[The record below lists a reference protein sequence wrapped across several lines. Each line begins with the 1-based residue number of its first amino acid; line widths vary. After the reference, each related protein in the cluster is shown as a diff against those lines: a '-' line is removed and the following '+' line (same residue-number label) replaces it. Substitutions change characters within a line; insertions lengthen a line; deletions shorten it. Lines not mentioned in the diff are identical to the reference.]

1 MYKSMKEIYI
11 KFNQKYKSYNL
22 NSTYRLEGDLIVIS
36 GVNGSGK
43 SQLLKAIA
51 NPENGNINRELK
63 IIESDKELNSEN
75 VLLLSF
81 RDNINI
87 GSGFGQYNIN
97 FRNSTIDS
105 AYSFYQSNI
114 FHIDSNSNK
123 MERFN
128 KGNIIMSGNS
138 RLPYWRSAEK
148 LIYLLK
154 EKYDDSKLFDLS
166 RNEFAEFLPSD
177 FVWMGNNNIVNHV
190 SNLFYAACCK
200 RANEQIA
207 YSKRADIFNNDEWL
221 KTAPWT
227 ILNNLFKELS
237 FKYSFKTDYKFDL
250 PNMNEVP
257 QLRDI
262 YGIRMLEDL
271 SDGEKAILKLALIA
285 LDNENYP
292 DLSLVLFDEY
302 DATLNP
308 SLIEKF
314 YYVLENF
321 FINNGVGVIIATHS
335 PSTISLSPDYAQFYE
350 IFSKENSEPIIKNV
364 SRDEY
369 NELEIA
375 NRTFYNKI
383 KDQNDRIMQLE
394 KMLKKPIK
402 DTLYVEDEY
411 CQIYK
416 IAFLKLKNITEINE
430 DNFDTIFDKEFSFCI
445 EGGFGTGGLY
455 NRITSRN
462 ISEDNSFK
470 SIYLFDFDEEGVK
483 TFNKING
490 VKFNNCKM
498 FLDFE
503 RDISKGYSCKHVH
516 SNRYALLL
524 PIPDRLKQFTNLN
537 NSKYNYVE
545 IENLLPLQYIKNNP
559 KFEKPLECLEIYE
572 LKDSSKKT
580 FWKELFALEQTF
592 FYDFKPL
599 LDCVQNIFAK
609 N

>member
-302 DATLNP
+302 AATLNP
-308 SLIEKF
+308 
-314 YYVLENF
+314 
-321 FINNGVGVIIATHS
+321 
-335 PSTISLSPDYAQFYE
+335 
-350 IFSKENSEPIIKNV
+350 
-364 SRDEY
+364 
-369 NELEIA
+369 
-375 NRTFYNKI
+375 
-383 KDQNDRIMQLE
+383 
-394 KMLKKPIK
+394 
-402 DTLYVEDEY
+402 
-411 CQIYK
+411 
-416 IAFLKLKNITEINE
+416 
-430 DNFDTIFDKEFSFCI
+430 
-445 EGGFGTGGLY
+445 
-455 NRITSRN
+455 
-462 ISEDNSFK
+462 
-470 SIYLFDFDEEGVK
+470 
-483 TFNKING
+483 
-490 VKFNNCKM
+490 
-498 FLDFE
+498 
-503 RDISKGYSCKHVH
+503 
-516 SNRYALLL
+516 
-524 PIPDRLKQFTNLN
+524 
-537 NSKYNYVE
+537 
-545 IENLLPLQYIKNNP
+545 
-559 KFEKPLECLEIYE
+559 
-572 LKDSSKKT
+572 
-580 FWKELFALEQTF
+580 
-592 FYDFKPL
+592 
-599 LDCVQNIFAK
+599 
-609 N
+609 